1 MFEDREPEV
10 GARFITR
17 VDEGADFRFPVDKS
31 FSSGRGR
38 RPTDQRRFNTSQIM
52 KKELDWQNLDI
63 IRLFLL
69 HREADFEEHIEEYG
83 FSPSEAEDYREEVMQ
98 LLWDKMEEVL

>member
-1 MFEDREPEV
+1 
-10 GARFITR
+10 
-17 VDEGADFRFPVDKS
+17 
-31 FSSGRGR
+31 
-38 RPTDQRRFNTSQIM
+38 M
-52 KKELDWQNLDI
+52 KKQLDWQNLDI

-83 FSPSEAEDYREEVMQ
+83 FDSSEAEDYREEVMQ

>member
-1 MFEDREPEV
+1 
-10 GARFITR
+10 
-17 VDEGADFRFPVDKS
+17 
-31 FSSGRGR
+31 
-38 RPTDQRRFNTSQIM
+38 M

>member
-1 MFEDREPEV
+1 MV
-10 GARFITR
+10 
-17 VDEGADFRFPVDKS
+17 
-31 FSSGRGR
+31 SSETVNGSRSVLPAIVAKRDQGSCASGGR

-52 KKELDWQNLDI
+52 KKQLDWQNLDI

>member
-1 MFEDREPEV
+1 
-10 GARFITR
+10 
-17 VDEGADFRFPVDKS
+17 
-31 FSSGRGR
+31 
-38 RPTDQRRFNTSQIM
+38 M
-52 KKELDWQNLDI
+52 KKQLDWQNLDI

-69 HREADFEEHIEEYG
+69 HREADFGEHIEEYG